1 LDYTEQEEEEQE
13 NSGNDVGLDAENM
26 ENTDLDTTPKK
37 EEEGEAAVSLPSS
50 PPPPPPPQQQQQQ
63 QPQQGSEYLEDKYH
77 MIVSTD
83 KSIYA
88 QWMILVC
95 YKQYLKMKE
104 KYPDGPLGGFTRL
117 LHSNTTDYF
126 MDKIPTIR
134 VDTLPAE
141 DLLVQDWVTHNY
153 PPLNRPYA
161 FYQFTRD
168 HLHKIPE
175 RYIFM
180 SEPDHIIME
189 PPPLP
194 SQRDRPVTSS
204 FWYMGPHYYPD
215 IVAHFNPKN
224 VSMEHFYPTG
234 NAPGVMDRHQ
244 LAAISENWYDLTKT
258 LLKTKEFRD
267 KLGWVLEMYSFVFA
281 AATTL
286 DEPIIFDIRDNL
298 LTHPP
303 QESLHVNGKLANIF
317 HFTYAGYMNATNQCT
332 WEETGTQKIL
342 GGWEWDKRHFGLTFP
357 PGNFLPPPSLDPT
370 CDSMRLLI
378 NCINEASENNPHWEL
393 FVGKD
398 DPYVWIQQER
408 AMQDSGVPPPEAIR
422 LSSEELLDLYVEHY
436 LGVANEFSVSLLTLR
451 EYAQKC
457 TSIFVLGQG
466 SCTVLWP
473 LMQGLH
479 AGTTPTTNTTT
490 TKSIIASE
498 VNFHPN
504 VDEVRKV
511 ATGLG
516 IDYTFHQQPS
526 LNFEVES
533 EYEMLFIDTWHVAGQ
548 LKRELQKYGLG
559 QPSLAYI
566 ILHGP
571 LLDGSNAE
579 KESVQGVGWD
589 VIAHAQEHGMTE
601 EEVKQ
606 GLGPAID
613 EFISAHPEW
622 MVEKKIDDGSGLTVL
637 AKRQ

>member
-1 LDYTEQEEEEQE
+1 
-13 NSGNDVGLDAENM
+13 
-26 ENTDLDTTPKK
+26 
-37 EEEGEAAVSLPSS
+37 
-50 PPPPPPPQQQQQQ
+50 
-63 QPQQGSEYLEDKYH
+63 

-134 VDTLPAE
+134 VDILPAE
-141 DLLVQDWVTHNY
+141 DLLVEDWVTHNY

-168 HLHKIPE
+168 HLHEIPE

-194 SQRDRPVTSS
+194 SQPDRPIASS

-224 VSMEHFYPTG
+224 ISIEHFYPTG
-234 NAPGVMDRHQ
+234 NAPGIIDRHQ
-244 LAAISENWYDLTKT
+244 LAAISENWYEFTKT
-258 LLKTKEFRD
+258 LLKTKKFRD
-267 KLGWVLEMYSFVFA
+267 TLGWVLEMYSFVFA

-332 WEETGTQKIL
+332 WEENGTQKIM
-342 GGWEWDKRHFGLTFP
+342 GAWEWDKRHFGLTFP

-378 NCINEASENNPHWEL
+378 NCINEASEKNLDWEL

-436 LGVANEFSVSLLTLR
+436 LGVANEFSESLVTLR
-451 EYAQKC
+451 AYAQKC
-457 TSIFVLGQG
+457 SRIFVLGQG

-490 TKSIIASE
+490 TKSITASE
-498 VNFHPN
+498 ATFHPN

-511 ATGLG
+511 ASGLG
-516 IDYTFHQQPS
+516 IDYTFHQHPS

-566 ILHGP
+566 ILHGT

-579 KESVQGVGWD
+579 RKSVEGVGWD
-589 VIAHAQEHGMTE
+589 VIAHAQEHGMSE
-601 EEVKQ
+601 EEVNQ

-613 EFISAHPEW
+613 EFTAAHPEW
-622 MVEKKIDDGSGLTVL
+622 MVEKKIEQGSGLTVL